1 SEFILKTTLDFPV
14 EDNLIYKAYQLLSN
28 TISLKSRGTTPL
40 GAVIEL
46 HKEIPMQA
54 GLGGGSSDAAAAL
67 IGLNRLWNCGFSI
80 NDLSTIG
87 AKLGSDV
94 PFFIE
99 GKYAVI
105 EGRGEIV
112 TPLKSSP
119 VYDIILIKP
128 DFNIST
134 SWAYQ
139 RITQYSK
146 VTSDYSNKLDQAL
159 KNRDFAQIQL
169 LMRNDFEPV
178 LIEEFPMISNIKST
192 LIELGAVTAIL
203 SGSGSAI
210 FGVYSDE
217 KSALSALPKITS
229 SYPNYLI
236 KHTKTL

>member
-1 SEFILKTTLDFPV
+1 
-14 EDNLIYKAYQLLSN
+14 
-28 TISLKSRGTTPL
+28 
-40 GAVIEL
+40 
-46 HKEIPMQA
+46 M
-54 GLGGGSSDAAAAL
+54 
-67 IGLNRLWNCGFSI
+67 
-80 NDLSTIG
+80 
-87 AKLGSDV
+87 
-94 PFFIE
+94 
-99 GKYAVI
+99 
-105 EGRGEIV
+105 
-112 TPLKSSP
+112 
-119 VYDIILIKP
+119 
-128 DFNIST
+128 
-134 SWAYQ
+134 
-139 RITQYSK
+139 
-146 VTSDYSNKLDQAL
+146 TSDYSNKLDQAL